1 MQNLNIQN
9 FESRHIYGHKSYG
22 VKKGRQ
28 AGGISVYFKTA
39 LKDKISI
46 VKVNDYGII
55 WLKLDSKMLNFDKD
69 VYICCTYIPP
79 PSSKVLKDVDFD
91 FFEEIENNIEQYCT
105 LGYTFIVGDLNSRT
119 GL

>member
-1 MQNLNIQN
+1 VHNLNIQN

-55 WLKLDSKMLNFDKD
+55 WFKLDSKMLILIKMFTF
-69 VYICCTYIPP
+69 V
-79 PSSKVLKDVDFD
+79 VL
-91 FFEEIENNIEQYCT
+91 
-105 LGYTFIVGDLNSRT
+105 TFHHLVQKS
-119 GL
+119 